1 MRQRQTGGD
10 PRQRPAGKQ
19 LHRFT
24 GQGRHLRH
32 RVAGQ
37 QTAAAGHHV
46 SLCGRDHIQG
56 LAQLRAR
63 QPPRAGDMAS
73 DKVGAGGKI
82 EHHRTGFVQLLRQ
95 LRRAYLLRLRA
106 GRHLGGRHPA
116 FAQLA
121 ADSALSRAVSQP
133 ICASHEPV
141 IAARMPSSSSS
152 TIRAPRTLAK

>member
-1 MRQRQTGGD
+1 MGAVAGQLIHQAILPLQIGLHGLGGIIGSFVRTTIAVTALDGEAAIAMRQRQTGGD

-63 QPPRAGDMAS
+63 
-73 DKVGAGGKI
+73 
-82 EHHRTGFVQLLRQ
+82 
-95 LRRAYLLRLRA
+95 
-106 GRHLGGRHPA
+106 
-116 FAQLA
+116 
-121 ADSALSRAVSQP
+121 
-133 ICASHEPV
+133 
-141 IAARMPSSSSS
+141 
-152 TIRAPRTLAK
+152 